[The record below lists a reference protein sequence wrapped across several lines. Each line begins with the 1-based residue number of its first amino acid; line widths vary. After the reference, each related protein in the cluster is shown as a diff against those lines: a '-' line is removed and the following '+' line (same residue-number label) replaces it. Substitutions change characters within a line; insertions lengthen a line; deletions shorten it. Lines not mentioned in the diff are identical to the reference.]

1 MRIAIDARIA
11 HYTGAG
17 IGQYAVHLAQAL
29 ARLDRT
35 NQYVLLQSRKD
46 QRTLVDEPHVQ
57 RHGIWTP
64 SHHRW
69 EQGLLAAEFKLFPAV
84 RRLHIDLLHSTDF
97 IPPLRLRGFKSVITV
112 HDLAFLRWP
121 HFLTEDSAR
130 YYGQVEAAVE
140 RADHIIAVSESTK
153 NDLVKLLGAP
163 RNKITVVY
171 EAADPL
177 YRPMTRSEALASMRS
192 TFPLPEEFILFVST
206 IEPRKN
212 IATLLRAYRRLLDS
226 YKVSAGLVLAGATG
240 WLADQI
246 FETVEQ
252 LDLQRHVTFL
262 GRVQNGDLVYLYNLA
277 RCLAHPAYY
286 EGFGLTPLEAMACG
300 TPVVVSNVSSLPEV
314 VGDAA
319 LLIDPNNDEEL
330 AVALHRVLTDET
342 LRASLREKGLAR
354 ARTFSWERTAEE
366 TLAVYQRTFQ
376 PAGAAP

>member
-17 IGQYAVHLAQAL
+17 IGQYAIHLAQAL
-29 ARLDRT
+29 ARLDRV
-35 NQYVLLQSRKD
+35 NHYVLLQSRKD
-46 QRTLVDEPHVQ
+46 RRTLVDEPHVQ
-57 RHGIWTP
+57 RCSIWTP

-69 EQGLLAAEFKLFPAV
+69 EQEALAVEFKLFPAL
-84 RRLHIDLLHSTDF
+84 RRLNLDLLHSTDF

-121 HFLTEDSAR
+121 HFLTEESAR

-163 RNKITVVY
+163 RAKITVVH

-177 YRPMTRSEALASMRS
+177 YRPMSRAEALASIGS
-192 TFPLPEEFILFVST
+192 KFPLPDEFILFVST

-212 IATLLRAYRRLLDS
+212 IATLLHAYRRLLDS
-226 YKVSAGLVLAGATG
+226 YKIRVGLVLAGATG

-262 GRVQNGDLVYLYNLA
+262 GRVQNGDLLYLYNLA

-286 EGFGLTPLEAMACG
+286 EGFGLPPLEAMACG

-319 LLIDPNNDEEL
+319 LLIDPNNEEEL
-330 AVALHRVLTDET
+330 AVALHRVLTDQT
-342 LRASLREKGLAR
+342 LHDSLRAKGLAR

-366 TLAVYQRTFQ
+366 TLAVYQRTLQQ
-376 PAGAAP
+376 PGDAP

>member
-69 EQGLLAAEFKLFPAV
+69 EQGLLAAEFKLFPPV

-177 YRPMTRSEALASMRS
+177 YRPMTRAEALASMRS
-192 TFPLPEEFILFVST
+192 AFPLPEEFILFVST

-226 YKVSAGLVLAGATG
+226 YKISAGLVLAGATG
-240 WLADQI
+240 WLADQV

-376 PAGAAP
+376 TAGAAP